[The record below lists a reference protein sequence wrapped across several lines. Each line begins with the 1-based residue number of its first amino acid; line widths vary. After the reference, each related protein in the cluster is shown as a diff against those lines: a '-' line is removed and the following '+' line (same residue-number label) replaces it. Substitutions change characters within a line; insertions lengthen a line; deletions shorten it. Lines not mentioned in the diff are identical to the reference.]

1 MIMNNNNNNFPTI
14 ISSDRERELQ
24 SYEIENSRPPQEG
37 FPAVPTNTSLNLSPD
52 FQEFSSISE
61 TQHQQEF
68 YNLQEQHSL
77 LPNGERPVS
86 SLYTRLCNLKEKL
99 NSRQATL
106 KSQLKQVEEQ
116 LQEVHQQFDKLS

>member
-1 MIMNNNNNNFPTI
+1 MNNNNNNNFPTI
-14 ISSDRERELQ
+14 ISSDHERELH
-24 SYEIENSRPPQEG
+24 SYELENSRPAVEG
-37 FPAVPTNTSLNLSPD
+37 LPTVPTNTSLNLSPD

-68 YNLQEQHSL
+68 YNLQEQ
-77 LPNGERPVS
+77 GVS

-106 KSQLKQVEEQ
+106 NSQLKQVDEQ
-116 LQEVHQQFDKLS
+116 IETVNKQLDRLS

>member
-1 MIMNNNNNNFPTI
+1 MNNNNNFPTI
-14 ISSDRERELQ
+14 ISSDHERELQ
-24 SYEIENSRPPQEG
+24 SYELENSRPPQEG
-37 FPAVPTNTSLNLSPD
+37 LPAVPTNTSLNLSPD

-68 YNLQEQHSL
+68 YNLQE
-77 LPNGERPVS
+77 RPVS

-106 KSQLKQVEEQ
+106 NSQLRQVEEQ
-116 LQEVHQQFDKLS
+116 LREVYQQLDRLS